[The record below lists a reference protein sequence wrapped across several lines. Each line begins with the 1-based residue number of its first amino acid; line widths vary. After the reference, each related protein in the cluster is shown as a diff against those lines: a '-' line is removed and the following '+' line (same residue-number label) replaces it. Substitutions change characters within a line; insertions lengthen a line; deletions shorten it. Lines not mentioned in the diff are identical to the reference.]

1 MRRSVGDPDDT
12 AAATVYV
19 VAQSGREV
27 RVRVDEDRCDLA
39 LVDALMHL
47 ALEARRG
54 GYRVR
59 VEGACARLREL
70 LDFVGLAD
78 VFALESRREPE
89 GGEHLGVEEVVEP
102 GDPLA

>member
-1 MRRSVGDPDDT
+1 MGDPDET

-19 VAQSGREV
+19 VSQSGREV
-27 RVRVDEDRCDLA
+27 RVRVEEDRCDLA

-59 VEGACARLREL
+59 VEGACPRLRDL
-70 LDFVGLAD
+70 LAFVGLAD
-78 VFALESRREPE
+78 VLALEPGRQPE
-89 GGEHLGVEEVVEP
+89 RGEHLGVEEVVEP
-102 GDPLA
+102 RDPPA